1 VAGLRGGRV
10 PAAEP
15 VAEAARKGRRRRL
28 AAHRADGSPVAAS
41 HSHLSAEFIGVPASQ
56 LRDGT
61 LISGLLIAAASA
73 VGFSSIG
80 VPAVRD
86 DANGSLSA
94 ALLLESGH
102 MVVHAVPERQVLL
115 FDVVSPSSHD
125 CRKAVD
131 VFSRRLTPRDVKTV
145 VRSRG

>member
-1 VAGLRGGRV
+1 VDGARPV
-10 PAAEP
+10 EAAE
-15 VAEAARKGRRRRL
+15 VERAEADRHSRRRRR
-28 AAHRADGSPVAAS
+28 AARRAHGSTVQAT

-86 DANGSLSA
+86 ETSGSLSA
-94 ALLLESGH
+94 ALSLESGH
-102 MVVHAVPERQVLL
+102 MVVHAVPERQILL

-131 VFSRRLTPRDVKTV
+131 VFSRRLTPRDVRTV
-145 VRSRG
+145 VRDRG

>member
-1 VAGLRGGRV
+1 MAPLLAAGVAWVAALARLARLAGL
-10 PAAEP
+10 AQP
-15 VAEAARKGRRRRL
+15 VAEVARKDRRRRL
-28 AAHRADGSPVAAS
+28 AARRANGSPVPAT
-41 HSHLSAEFIGVPASQ
+41 HSHLS
-56 LRDGT
+56 
-61 LISGLLIAAASA
+61 AAASA

-86 DANGSLSA
+86 EANGSLSA

>member
-1 VAGLRGGRV
+1 VQAT
-10 PAAEP
+10 
-15 VAEAARKGRRRRL
+15 
-28 AAHRADGSPVAAS
+28 
-41 HSHLSAEFIGVPASQ
+41 HSHLSAEFIGVPANQ
-56 LRDGT
+56 LHDGT
-61 LISGLLIAAASA
+61 LISGLMIAAASA
-73 VGFSSIG
+73 VRFSSIG

-86 DANGSLSA
+86 ETSGSLSA
-94 ALLLESGH
+94 ALLLEGGH
-102 MVVHAVPERQVLL
+102 MVVHAVPERQTLL

>member
-1 VAGLRGGRV
+1 MQAT
-10 PAAEP
+10 
-15 VAEAARKGRRRRL
+15 
-28 AAHRADGSPVAAS
+28 

-80 VPAVRD
+80 IPAVRD
-86 DANGSLSA
+86 EPTGSLSA
-94 ALLLESGH
+94 ALLLENGH
-102 MVVHAVPERQVLL
+102 MVVHAVPERQTLL

-125 CRKAVD
+125 CRKAVE

-145 VRSRG
+145 VRNRG